1 LLPLID
7 YPSILLPVK
16 GGCESRALRVGLYS
30 SPMTT
35 NDGKGTASEG
45 KGRPTPTRK
54 EAESKRKVSSL
65 APVVT
70 KDQKRASKA
79 LARQNRI
86 AQRAAYLRGD
96 ESALPARDRGP
107 ARRYVRNFVD
117 SRRSIG
123 EYFLPIIFVVL
134 VLTLFPVAV
143 VQVGAVAL
151 MYAVLIIAVIDGI
164 FLSRKIRKAIGI
176 KFPGTST
183 KGLGMY
189 AWLRSTQMR
198 RLRAPHPQVK
208 VGDSI
213 D

>member
-1 LLPLID
+1 
-7 YPSILLPVK
+7 
-16 GGCESRALRVGLYS
+16 
-30 SPMTT
+30 MTT

-54 EAESKRKVSSL
+54 EAESKRKVSTL

-79 LARQNRI
+79 LARQSRV

-117 SRRSIG
+117 SRRSTG

-134 VLTLFPVAV
+134 VLTLIPLPV
-143 VQVGAVAL
+143 VQIGAIAL
-151 MYAVLIIAVIDGI
+151 MYVVLLLAVVDGI
-164 FLSRKIRKAIGI
+164 FLTRKIRKAVDA

-208 VGDSI
+208 VGDQI
-213 D
+213 N

>member
-1 LLPLID
+1 
-7 YPSILLPVK
+7 
-16 GGCESRALRVGLYS
+16 
-30 SPMTT
+30 MTE
-35 NDGKGTASEG
+35 NEG
-45 KGRPTPTRK
+45 KGRPTPKRTD
-54 EAESKRKVSSL
+54 AESKRKVSTL
-65 APVVT
+65 APIVT

-86 AQRAAYLRGD
+86 AARAAYLRGD
-96 ESALPARDRGP
+96 EAALPARDRGP

-134 VLTLFPVAV
+134 VLTLFPIAV

-151 MYAVLIIAVIDGI
+151 MYAVLVIAVIDGI
-164 FLSRKIRKAIGI
+164 FLSRKIRKAVEA